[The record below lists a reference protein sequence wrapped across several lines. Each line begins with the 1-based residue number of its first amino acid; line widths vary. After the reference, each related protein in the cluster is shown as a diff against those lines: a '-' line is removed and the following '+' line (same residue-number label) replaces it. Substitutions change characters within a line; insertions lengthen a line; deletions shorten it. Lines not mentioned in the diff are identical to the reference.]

1 MGTKGTAA
9 LRALGGA
16 PLSPHLSVPLQ
27 AESPWPLPASPHT
40 LLFLVAW
47 PFVTQ
52 WLLRRWRGRK
62 R

>member
-1 MGTKGTAA
+1 MPP
-9 LRALGGA
+9 R
-16 PLSPHLSVPLQ
+16 SPHTSLSPLQ
-27 AESPWPLPASPHT
+27 AESPWPLPASPHPL